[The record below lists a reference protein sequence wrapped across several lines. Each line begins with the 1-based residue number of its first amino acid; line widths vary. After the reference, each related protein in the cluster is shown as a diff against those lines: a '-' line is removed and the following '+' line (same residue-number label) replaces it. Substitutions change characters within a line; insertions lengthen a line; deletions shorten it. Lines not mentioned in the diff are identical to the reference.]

1 MGWEGVTGKKLPEVS
16 LTRGVGDRKDGLP
29 GITAHARENLSRDGS
44 GGPLCS
50 HPGKPGPGPD
60 GPGPG
65 GHGAAGQRAQR
76 GRRQTGP
83 GVPWQRPPGRGDVSC
98 CILSR
103 SQPLLPAVP
112 GCVIS
117 HRHPQS
123 QTAVWRGE
131 PAGVYSAG
139 AEVRELA
146 GAQGLKGEAGPPS
159 MGAWPAFACDLR
171 GARRGEQTA
180 AKGRHGRLTDRQ
192 TTVPVPGLRAAGPQ
206 FPHLRTNR
214 YGLPEDPVWGPRVG
228 TPQGSLPGSFR
239 TVPLNSQP
247 RLSTGPA
254 NSDAVSVQTPR

>member
-1 MGWEGVTGKKLPEVS
+1 MGVGWEGVTGKKLPEVS

-139 AEVRELA
+139 GGGA
-146 GAQGLKGEAGPPS
+146 GAGGSPGSE
-159 MGAWPAFACDLR
+159 
-171 GARRGEQTA
+171 RRSWA
-180 AKGRHGRLTDRQ
+180 PLHGGMA
-192 TTVPVPGLRAAGPQ
+192 GLR
-206 FPHLRTNR
+206 L
-214 YGLPEDPVWGPRVG
+214 
-228 TPQGSLPGSFR
+228 
-239 TVPLNSQP
+239 
-247 RLSTGPA
+247 
-254 NSDAVSVQTPR
+254 